1 MNKIQNKE
9 TEIIQRFI
17 LILTYVNIENS
28 LNCSMMKCEKE
39 SMVKSSK
46 LSCSGKAFDMGVV
59 SVRRMVSPSELVVV
73 WSVYQ
78 VSSSYNLLE
87 FRFPLLGNSEF
98 YTSQLWFDK
107 TL

>member
-1 MNKIQNKE
+1 MG
-9 TEIIQRFI
+9 
-17 LILTYVNIENS
+17 
-28 LNCSMMKCEKE
+28 

-78 VSSSYNLLE
+78 VSSSYILLQ
-87 FRFPLLGNSEF
+87 FRFPLGNSDF
-98 YTSQLWFDK
+98 CTSQLWFDQ
-107 TL
+107 TLLIKVASPYVELDSSNMKKGTMVLLSQSSVLLIRQHSL